1 MFVQPVDPRI
11 LLALAD
17 LRAQRFRA
25 LAAFESL
32 AMGNWIRYE
41 LAPAAYVAPE
51 RNKIIIAQRDAIGEQ
66 RAPGCITL
74 ITALDAG
81 GWRWRATY
89 AMAQLADGSMV
100 ESCVLWYVRGQWR
113 GRASWHRPDGT
124 SWAFKDAWIGPW
136 QYGWQRSKTD
146 PSKPT
151 ICEAVRAGGY

>member
-11 LLALAD
+11 LLALD
-17 LRAQRFRA
+17 QLRAQRFRA
-25 LAAFESL
+25 LAAVESL
-32 AMGNWIRYE
+32 ATGERIRYE
-41 LAPAAYVAPE
+41 LHPE
-51 RNKIIIAQRDAIGEQ
+51 PVEPPRNKIIIAQRDAIGEQ

-89 AMAQLADGSMV
+89 AMAQLTNGSMV

-113 GRASWHRPDGT
+113 GHARWHRPDGLG
-124 SWAFKDAWIGPW
+124 WAFQDAWIGPW
-136 QYGWQRSKTD
+136 QYGWQRGKND
-146 PSKPT
+146 PGKPT